1 LLRVPEPGA
10 GLAGAGFGVRQC
22 FLVALLNQFD
32 AVQQRSV
39 HCMGMFVRE
48 ISEVVKTA
56 HPVAFPSQATVV
68 AAIAGRIKKTF
79 VWAVFVINAVQYKQ
93 SRIRQRFK

>member
-1 LLRVPEPGA
+1 
-10 GLAGAGFGVRQC
+10 
-22 FLVALLNQFD
+22 
-32 AVQQRSV
+32 
-39 HCMGMFVRE
+39 MGRFVRE

-79 VWAVFVINAVQYKQ
+79 VWAVLVINAVQYK
-93 SRIRQRFK
+93 